1 MSDVIGG
8 RGKSGNTKM
17 ATTVK
22 WYVGEDGC
30 LSVGEAATGVTY
42 HPTLNTIIVATKAH
56 TLKVYDVTSGCLLKE
71 SNLSATNTKSNKLK
85 CMYLQ
90 EKDRMIICEGTSVC
104 ARKDLNGVL
113 LLDTAL
119 QTPVSK
125 TEDLVKVELL
135 LAEANQLLKS
145 LAAAELPGIDYV
157 DDFLKEL
164 DRAVDSMQELAKAN
178 HKTAKWATVCIQL
191 PHCALKTVC
200 SNVVAEMK
208 RLNQHRPGLSI
219 AAAISNRLSYLLPSS
234 LPEIGSGPVERSLMY
249 SEAARR
255 ETFGKW
261 PHMNYKWALPDP
273 MAQAGFYHQPNSIG
287 DDRAMCFTCNVCLVC
302 WEPTDEPWSE
312 HERHS
317 TSCPFVKGEY
327 TQNVP
332 LLVTYATQPALLH
345 GEPTDKIECIS
356 TSSSK
361 HFFATS
367 TLNGNVVIWSTAR
380 LLKKHC
386 QFNLD
391 PTEPVVAAK
400 TGVQFEME
408 PIPTVDVDSRHK
420 SGRMD
425 QQLKTERDRCP
436 NELLT
441 EESYTPECVAVNI
454 TDPREIPLS
463 DELYTRDQ
471 KCWKQTRPSQDI
483 KVHSLCM
490 MEKPDHLM
498 IESKGG
504 GTAGEGGGGNECSN
518 GNSGE
523 CNVRASTKY
532 LSQPSLV
539 CGVSLRKTRP
549 SCNVLHHETELNAD
563 FPVKPDVQFMNKVN
577 EVVSSD
583 TLPPKIIP
591 DLLDDCDNVT
601 LLDRMVFLPFIIVV
615 AIWHEKAPSVKPQDN
630 NSKPSTSG
638 NELSVPTLGS
648 IAMTQDWGMLDPMFD
663 SVPDTDALL
672 VEEGSGSKPL
682 VNTTTLDSNL
692 EDTKMSNSN
701 SSMSDISEA
710 NKSLSMD
717 NLFKQTQPLLP
728 NGHILQCVELP
739 RNLQSETLKISSI
752 NLTTDGLYVIVV
764 LSPVNICDSFSIVI
778 DNKNLSKAN
787 SPNNPN
793 KQGQSAETATNSNNI
808 SLLAD
813 TPASGTILVYRLNF
827 DHEHVRIEE
836 TPVNSLLIPS
846 VFESVVNLAVIP
858 NEFMGQAE
866 DEDSTSID
874 NHHSRS
880 SEPHGLFGT
889 VLYNGHIKLW
899 DLSTL
904 TSVAQIEP
912 EEGDKFTSL
921 TCCTGLDR
929 LCACTMGGK
938 LHFYQLSEQ
947 NPAILE
953 MSNCGIFNNKE
964 ALSDLDSADAGND
977 EVNEH
982 QKTKQT
988 ATEESLF
995 AEPLTTEKL
1004 MRLHSLTEF
1013 ENLMPRFSAT
1023 VSPCWA
1029 EIQQEQQ
1036 QRRHPQHL
1044 QQQGEATQHTR
1055 TWKLQPES
1063 NTWDE
1068 HLFELVL
1075 PRPCTVGHIDVKF
1088 TLLMNMYSTLP
1099 NIQVTLLKQNIG
1111 NIGKQQPPAAPDTS
1125 TSTLSEK
1132 ESTATT
1138 STSTTAP
1145 TPTTTT
1151 GAKNGLNLSTATSQ
1165 NPTSSDYVSSVT
1177 IDPKPFVVEV
1187 DQKLDFNLHPRPNL
1201 LNDSTFNGKS
1211 EVNNVLDPLFLEML
1225 NAEILCG
1232 PLPVSSCLD
1241 LSGSS
1246 ALVTLTSPQLLN
1258 SKSRSFLLHIKG
1270 FFTKGEDS
1278 PDKAQASENKKKST
1292 TLNNTTMFDKQKVKS
1307 IKSLFDNIPYPGFN
1321 TTERVSSAPK
1331 MKLENIQGCDWI
1343 QELSIT
1349 VRKTKKTRVPKER
1362 WHRNMM
1368 IESADFHENLLC
1380 AVTNPNQNHIHTS
1393 EDHHENLALDILCW
1407 VTAVQMNDPSRK
1419 IPDCTVLVT
1428 VKKELLS
1435 LVKACFIHGTR
1446 TTAHKASRLLVLC
1459 MELCKS
1465 SPDPD
1470 VTPSFSYSLLQALL
1484 ECLPLL
1490 PSGYSAGALR
1500 WFFTLLNIVKQMNDS
1515 LVAEKCVSMLTKVAK
1530 CYYNRDIPLHSLL
1543 KARYGLQGHPFD
1555 PDLFDIYPANSL
1567 RQSSSP
1573 YTYTSAAATNTPAA
1587 QSFQPPPQQ
1596 DEMDYYD
1603 LFNQLSDKQCDKFP
1617 SEYLRHNILG
1627 LLEVEPLHFTCHAT
1641 SDSTKMERLD
1651 SGPSGSSSIPI
1662 VGSSGLSGTVNFG
1675 ESLSNVATTGAT
1687 MASLPSSLAMAEQQ
1701 VQQLAT
1707 KVQQSK
1713 KDVESIKQLLSTV
1726 LKTVKPAAN
1735 NSSDQAF
1742 KQQAQNPK
1750 TTPLFMTPPL
1760 SPPNENWPAT
1770 GPPYLS
1776 AGVPSDN
1783 GPLYVKVPSLL
1794 GDKNQNTEKSDN
1806 KQRVQMVLP
1815 HLLQPPSPQ
1824 VLVVERMHSGARRFV
1839 ILDLGKPVLLTD
1851 VIIPACADLA
1861 SLSIDVWVQSE
1872 ETDGQ
1877 RLVIASDIGIRSLI
1891 MNNIMPPPIC
1901 RYLKITT
1908 IGRYGGSATRS
1919 KIPVG
1924 SFYGHSFIFP
1934 WEWNSYLEHH
1944 GGVSGSNQ
1952 ASSSTATPSSGQEHQ
1967 QQQQMILSQLG
1978 LFLSLLEDIQC
1989 RYSLTK
1995 TQLDTLLTSLLASQS
2010 ASDHVQ
2016 CYLQKNP
2023 KKNVDDKIT
2032 CIYND
2037 CLQLQLQL
2045 NLCHHAIDRL
2055 QRGLGLSVIK
2065 KDSECTDL
2073 NEQLKKASTDKL
2085 RFLLEC
2091 LLETL
2096 ISTTNGSSA
2105 APQLSVSLLTS
2116 LSPPTCE
2123 ALFRHMCISGT
2134 KRIQILTGM
2143 LLVRVCGTQPWW
2155 GKFLGNILQRF
2166 FHSEYKQVFPQDRV
2180 FVLLTALG
2188 QKSLMGPM
2196 AVNIL
2201 ESLLGMLVH
2210 AVAPL
2215 MPNPMGVTRMPTGS
2229 VDLTLVGWILLFL
2242 CRNLDHTMQNG
2253 GNGDDDKNA
2262 RKDKDNGTY
2271 LPNRWSFLQGDMS
2284 GQPNKSKV
2292 KQSMKSYR
2300 RCLQKRI
2307 FHHKQKL
2314 QDLEQAK
2321 KKFLASQAEKY
2332 SQSLSSEAQALF
2344 KQHEQQFKKIS
2355 QYASKIRKTDG
2366 EHFRK
2371 MVKDDSCLGIVKDA
2385 NDVDADSSLILPR
2398 ERCLPVVRGL
2408 VTLILSMDSTCSVD
2422 LFLVASKVLARICL
2436 ATRPAIC
2443 LSEAMTQD
2451 QLQQLILLAA
2461 NQDFNHGTVAW
2472 GGPWAG
2478 HAITCLLQDILDG
2491 ERLYPASSP
2500 LEGVT
2505 DDDISAAVND
2515 KLDSLS
2521 GSLPIPSLDAMAVEA
2536 IDATDSELGQSKE
2549 STSKTN
2555 LDFLLEE
2562 NEYDD
2567 DAAAKFQEFMVGVQ
2581 SKPPPGLDCD
2591 EGSIQSV
2598 QSADGNNTPD
2608 ALASVYY
2615 PDEKKQK
2622 MKQCK
2627 SKFDYGKSLLG
2638 PQGLSAAVDF
2648 RLELG
2653 LQLQAELGLRVMLS
2667 YQMVSVQGAFNAR
2680 LPLAPPIWHF
2690 FQPFQFS
2697 STDDELS
2704 EIIQCTS
2711 PTQFQTTS
2719 SAGMLCMCYDHM
2731 TSQLLSQQVHLDTL
2745 LQLWLM
2751 LNEDSNHEDAGV
2763 SSGQPVVFDSSKT
2776 PLIMLNPSFV
2786 NTLLEA
2792 LSYMPNIPVRTW
2804 VLAFQTLTLLCNQW
2818 VSHGNLTVGKPM
2830 ASVILS
2836 NPNFMNVLIRFLS
2849 SSTNTGP
2856 SALTLRYQ
2864 QVGPSAAKAFYE
2876 FLQRLEVKAPEQMTL
2891 KELLLKLVYVLTAD
2905 RGAFYNSSGPL
2916 DAQCRFLD
2924 FVLCLKYEQVDVSNA
2939 ISVVEAISSLVH
2951 QHILCQELVVCRKAG
2966 DDGINARFCFGGLF
2980 ASLFRGVDTSSN
2992 TGDASRDRFMCS
3004 LVKLVNIL
3012 VQIPLPARFSR
3023 NPPQTDTAESTST
3036 HHLPNLSTPFTAA
3049 PMPDSAK
3056 LSHVLASSPLRNL
3069 SRSDDEKEQETFE
3082 EKGVSASSGL
3092 GGQPA
3097 GDPNDNTTYLADII
3111 VGHQQIMSSLI
3122 HTLSYCSSSPMASLI
3137 CNGIGASSSCWYDTF
3152 GIGEPL
3158 SVGDG
3163 VYQILVTLT
3172 NKCSDIKLVLESLF
3186 VYLSSGGR
3194 QYVQGH
3200 SLCRLSDPLLWFIL
3214 KVLNNSNAVKMFLQM
3229 GAVDV
3234 ICNNLVSC
3242 SQKIV
3247 NTSPGLISTMMQ
3259 NLNNSNNSR
3268 LPSAHRLNVNS
3279 TNTDC
3284 NDILQNFAP
3293 LGSISSSSPTATP
3306 AEVLIQ
3312 ASPPH
3317 RRARSAAWS
3326 YHFYPDETW
3335 VDLTIQLP
3343 FAILLKEVQIS
3354 PHNTSLSTCPSYVS
3368 LEVSHDG
3375 ITVTPMS
3382 APLMTCSLGFIRL
3395 QLIRPEVVTM
3405 VTIRLH
3411 RARDSMTI
3419 GLSQILLMGHSAFS
3433 ETNQKPA
3440 SILAP
3445 TDDVVSKTSL
3455 GWVQLLQHCLT
3466 VEESIASAAAA
3477 IPHLLTTCTA
3487 LLVSPQASTHSHHLE
3502 TVLLKLG
3509 LHSTDM
3515 GLTLIYSLL
3524 RKPSFLGQPDDSVS
3538 FMGKVSGVAND
3549 STIEI
3554 LYQLGTLQDSGTP
3567 ARLKAL
3573 IVWLGD
3579 SAEVALQKSEMLSLN
3594 NGYGPAPHEA
3604 PYFTLPHPAA
3614 PHVHCIAAILWYSHS
3629 LPVRNELR
3637 TIITPQLFRSVYEWS
3652 TVLSFD
3658 SSLKRAVDNVL
3669 CSVCYI
3675 YPSFFTLILEWM
3687 GILLNPSNSMT
3698 ASISDDCKDSSQQ
3711 QQHIS
3716 MTDDSKEAQTNQQSA
3731 MAADQDIGNNL
3742 ITLHDFSNM
3751 MLDRSHLSTLA
3762 ITCQSPG
3769 AVQQLLASKFPAILA
3784 QGLFEFCNHEIA
3796 CFAESLTNPE
3806 SLTDANKSMMGEN
3819 GSVGEQSY
3827 PHTCDNSTNGLT
3839 VTADLVAAILGFF
3852 AEITREPMIKDWMGS
3867 AEGSIFW
3874 PVLLTLL
3881 CTIPVQAPRTTAT
3894 TQTSSINYKH
3904 KMMTAEERAAIETVV
3919 ITFFNQVISCHSQN
3933 QHLFA
3938 RVLCEVIKEQGSGP
3952 ISSGPLLSGFTRRM
3966 FLQVLLEEPKIL
3978 VSFKSSPHNSRLQ
3991 VQGCFSQLQHPCF
4004 GAGRHFHTV
4013 TVGLQTNCEELIN
4026 KISDH
4031 TGHMAQFWDGTV
4043 EKKNIDDNK
4052 KDMTELGI
4060 EVVDFLSNAAGLL
4073 AKERREKNSNHNKTG
4088 GPPRL
4093 PPRARGNQNT
4103 DMVAVNLQFPVLSLY
4118 HNLLPGQ
4125 PLPAELTLS
4134 QLLVILQE
4142 KGYPQGQAVLEF
4154 LLRFHSKPGDKKT
4167 YRDPDW
4173 PEANNPDDLLL
4184 KADSFPSALQV
4195 FASVGGLALL
4205 AEHLPVLYSEV
4216 SRQPVLPDTMEST
4229 AVSDVSQDQWVSVDS
4244 SDLNET
4250 FYEPVP
4256 TAPPLTSQSGGT
4268 AHSGLSTIPP
4278 HSLIAFG
4285 LFLRLP
4291 GYADVLLQERKKA
4304 QCLLRLV
4311 LGVTD
4316 DGDGGHILTSP
4327 IANSL
4332 PTLPFNVIESLFD
4345 TTPLTTDDGVYL
4357 RRMMLDIG
4365 ALHLILACLSV
4376 LSHHGP
4382 RVNSAALQ
4390 HETQT
4395 MLAAIQVAN
4404 TQTVSST
4411 AAEEKSQQY
4420 WAKGTGF
4427 GTGSTTSSWDAEQSL
4442 LRQKSEEEH
4451 VTCLL
4456 QVIASYINPSDRIPR
4471 DFDGVVY
4478 PSQCHNLLPEVVP
4491 ELLSQSCLVPAIS
4504 SYLRNDSVLDM
4515 ARHVPLYKALLE
4527 LLRGIAICPMLVPL
4541 LLPLDKSEDGETTV
4555 SVCTL
4560 LEKMRGCVDT
4570 YANRLKSNK
4579 SKGSGTAAAN
4589 NTGNGSG
4596 TSTTSKEEEEENEGL
4611 ALLIPDI
4618 QETARIVQMAT
4629 DKLKGSNDGSSA
4641 DKSSRAEDKN
4651 LCSSTSLENRYINV
4665 MKSFQFETYE
4675 MVTEND
4681 SFMKFS
4687 TPHHYESNVRTSGFI
4702 KNPSRARRLAQE
4714 AVTLSTSL
4722 PLSASSSVFVRCDED
4737 RLDIMKVLITGPA
4750 DTPYANGCFEFD
4762 VYFPQD
4768 YPISPPFINLETTG
4782 NHSVRFN
4789 PNLYNDGKVC
4799 LSVLNT
4805 WHGRPEEKWNPQT
4818 SSFLQVLVSIQSLI
4832 LVSEPY
4838 FNEPGYER
4846 SRGTPSGTA
4855 SSREYDAN
4863 IRQATVKWAMLE
4875 QIRDPSPCFKE
4886 VIQNHF
4892 WLKRH
4897 EILSQCEQWICEM
4910 ESYSHDKRTG
4920 RHIAHSTLA
4929 LKRHYNHL
4937 REEFS
4942 KMDPPSG
4949 MEGEVADIPEE
4960 TKPEFSHSKS
4970 YTELDVEEGPTQ
4982 VEPIN
4987 LDITD
4992 PISVLESLPFGPN
5005 SIDC

>member
-1 MSDVIGG
+1 MAST
-8 RGKSGNTKM
+8 GK
-17 ATTVK
+17 
-22 WYVGEDGC
+22 WFVGEDGC
-30 LSVGEAATGVTY
+30 LSVGQAATGVTY
-42 HPTLNTIIVATKAH
+42 HPTLNTIIVTTKAH

-85 CMYLQ
+85 CMFLQ
-90 EKDRMIICEGTSVC
+90 EKDRIIICEGASVC

-135 LAEANQLLKS
+135 LAEANQLFKS
-145 LAAAELPGIDYV
+145 LNASEFPGIDYV
-157 DDFLKEL
+157 DDFIKEL
-164 DRAVDSMQELAKAN
+164 ERAIESSQDLAKAT
-178 HKTAKWATVCIQL
+178 HKIAKWATVCIQL

-234 LPEIGSGPVERSLMY
+234 LSEIGSGPVERSLMY

-345 GEPTDKIECIS
+345 GEATDNIECIS

-367 TLNGNVVIWSTAR
+367 TLNGNVVIWSTSR

-391 PTEPVVAAK
+391 PTEPVIAAK

-408 PIPTVDVDSRHK
+408 LIPTVAVDSRHK
-420 SGRMD
+420 HSRMD
-425 QQLKTERDRCP
+425 QHQKTGQDHCANQLP
-436 NELLT
+436 
-441 EESYTPECVAVNI
+441 EESYSPECVAVNL
-454 TDPREIPLS
+454 TNHQEILLS
-463 DELYTRDQ
+463 DEFYTRDQ
-471 KCWKQTRPSQDI
+471 KCSKQTRPSQDI
-483 KVHSLCM
+483 KVHSMCM

-504 GTAGEGGGGNECSN
+504 GIAGEGGGGNEYSN
-518 GNSGE
+518 GTGGE
-523 CNVRASTKY
+523 CNVYPSTKY

-539 CGVSLRKTRP
+539 CGVSLRKTQP
-549 SCNVLHHETELNAD
+549 SCNVLHHESELNAD
-563 FPVKPDVQFMNKVN
+563 FSVKPDVQFMNKVN

-615 AIWHEKAPSVKPQDN
+615 AIWHEKPSSVKIQDN
-630 NSKPSTSG
+630 NSKPTTSG

-648 IAMTQDWGMLDPMFD
+648 IAMTQDWGVLDPMFD
-663 SVPDTDALL
+663 SLPDTEALL
-672 VEEGSGSKPL
+672 VEDGPGSKPL
-682 VNTTTLDSNL
+682 VNMTNTLDNL
-692 EDTKMSNSN
+692 DTKMSNSN
-701 SSMSDISEA
+701 SSMSDLSEA
-710 NKSLSMD
+710 NKSPSMD

-752 NLTTDGLYVIVV
+752 NLTNDGLYVIVV
-764 LSPVNICDSFSIVI
+764 LSPINICDNYPIVI

-787 SPNNPN
+787 SPNSPN
-793 KQGQSAETATNSNNI
+793 TQGHSVETASNLPSTNSI
-808 SLLAD
+808 SQLAD
-813 TPASGTILVYRLNF
+813 SPACGTILIYRLNF
-827 DHEHVRIEE
+827 DNDHVRIEE

-846 VFESVVNLAVIP
+846 VLESVVNLAVIP

-866 DEDSTSID
+866 DEDSTAID

-880 SEPHGLFGT
+880 SEPRGLFGT
-889 VLYNGHIKLW
+889 ILFNGNIKLW

-921 TCCTGLDR
+921 TCCAGLDR
-929 LCACTMGGK
+929 LSACTMGGK

-953 MSNCGIFNNKE
+953 MSNCGIFNYKE
-964 ALSDLDSADAGND
+964 TLSDLDTTDAGN
-977 EVNEH
+977 EENNEH
-982 QKTKQT
+982 QKTKQ
-988 ATEESLF
+988 AVTEESLF
-995 AEPLTTEKL
+995 TEPLTTEKL

-1023 VSPCWA
+1023 VSPCWT

-1055 TWKLQPES
+1055 TWRLQPES

-1088 TLLMNMYSTLP
+1088 TLLMNMYSSLP

-1111 NIGKQQPPAAPDTS
+1111 NIGKQQPPVTTDVTTSTTNEKDIITTTTFNS
-1125 TSTLSEK
+1125 TSTNFP
-1132 ESTATT
+1132 
-1138 STSTTAP
+1138 STSNLAQNDLDTTNASQ
-1145 TPTTTT
+1145 
-1151 GAKNGLNLSTATSQ
+1151 STQGPSEYDYSIPE
-1165 NPTSSDYVSSVT
+1165 NPE
-1177 IDPKPFVVEV
+1177 PFPIEV
-1187 DQKLDFNLHPRPNL
+1187 DQKLDFNLHPRPNNL
-1201 LNDSTFNGKS
+1201 LSNASFNGKP

-1278 PDKAQASENKKKST
+1278 PDKAQASESKKKST
-1292 TLNNTTMFDKQKVKS
+1292 TLNSTSMFDKQKVKS
-1307 IKSLFDNIPYPGFN
+1307 IKSLFDNISYPVLN
-1321 TTERVSSAPK
+1321 TAERVSATPK

-1368 IESADFHENLLC
+1368 IESADFHENLLS
-1380 AVTNPNQNHIHTS
+1380 AVTHPNQNNIHTS

-1428 VKKELLS
+1428 LKKELLT
-1435 LVKACFIHGTR
+1435 LVKACFIYGTR

-1465 SPDPD
+1465 CPDSD
-1470 VTPSFSYSLLQALL
+1470 TTPSFSYILLQAIL

-1515 LVAEKCVSMLTKVAK
+1515 LVAEKCVAMLTKVAK
-1530 CYYNRDIPLHSLL
+1530 FYHNRETPLHSLL

-1555 PDLFDIYPANSL
+1555 PDLFDFYPANSL
-1567 RQSSSP
+1567 RQSAIP
-1573 YTYTSAAATNTPAA
+1573 YTYASAVAGTPGG

-1651 SGPSGSSSIPI
+1651 SGPSNSNSIPI

-1675 ESLSNVATTGAT
+1675 ESLSNVATSGAT

-1713 KDVESIKQLLSTV
+1713 KDVESIKELLSSV
-1726 LKTVKPAAN
+1726 LKTAKPCA
-1735 NSSDQAF
+1735 NSSTSQGY
-1742 KQQAQNPK
+1742 KQRTQNLK
-1750 TTPLFMTPPL
+1750 TTALL
-1760 SPPNENWPAT
+1760 SPTDENWPVG
-1770 GPPYLS
+1770 GPRFLS
-1776 AGVPSDN
+1776 PGVSTDN
-1783 GPLYVKVPSLL
+1783 GPLCVKVPSLL
-1794 GDKNQNTEKSDN
+1794 GDKCQTSDKSDN
-1806 KQRVQMVLP
+1806 KQRVQMVLS

-1934 WEWNSYLEHH
+1934 WEWNSYHEQHA
-1944 GGVSGSNQ
+1944 GVSGN
-1952 ASSSTATPSSGQEHQ
+1952 SGQVPTTSSPVGATNSTGQDHQ
-1967 QQQQMILSQLG
+1967 QQQQLILSQLG
-1978 LFLSLLEDIQC
+1978 LFLSLLEDFQC

-1995 TQLDTLLTSLLASQS
+1995 TQLDSLLTSLLASQS

-2032 CIYND
+2032 SIYND

-2065 KDSECTDL
+2065 KDAESIDV
-2073 NEQLKKASTDKL
+2073 NEQLKEASTDKL

-2096 ISTTNGSSA
+2096 ISTTNASSA
-2105 APQLSVSLLTS
+2105 TPQLPVSLLNS
-2116 LSPPTCE
+2116 LRQPTCE
-2123 ALFRHMCISGT
+2123 SLFRHICISGT

-2143 LLVRVCGTQPWW
+2143 LLVRVCGTQQWW

-2215 MPNPMGVTRMPTGS
+2215 MPVGVSRMPSGS

-2242 CRNLDHTMQNG
+2242 CRNLDQTMQNG
-2253 GNGDDDKNA
+2253 NNGDDDKSS

-2284 GQPNKSKV
+2284 GLPNKNKV
-2292 KQSMKSYR
+2292 KQSMKTYR

-2307 FHHKQKL
+2307 FQHKQKL

-2321 KKFLASQAEKY
+2321 KKFLASQTEKY
-2332 SQSLSSEAQALF
+2332 SLGLTSEAKALF
-2344 KQHEQQFKKIS
+2344 KEHEQQFKKIS

-2366 EHFRK
+2366 EYLRK
-2371 MVKDDSCLGIVKDA
+2371 MVKDDSCLSIGKET
-2385 NDVDADSSLILPR
+2385 NDVDTDTSLILPR
-2398 ERCLPVVRGL
+2398 DKCLPVVRGL
-2408 VTLILSMDSTCSVD
+2408 VTLILSMDSTCNVD

-2491 ERLYPASSP
+2491 ERLYPTSTP

-2505 DDDISAAVND
+2505 DDDMSAAANE
-2515 KLDSLS
+2515 KLDSMS
-2521 GSLPIPSLDAMAVEA
+2521 ASAPIPSLDAMAVEA
-2536 IDATDSELGQSKE
+2536 IDASESEIGQTKE
-2549 STSKTN
+2549 SNSKTN
-2555 LDFLLEE
+2555 LMDFLFEE
-2562 NEYDD
+2562 NEYEDD
-2567 DAAAKFQEFMVGVQ
+2567 VASAKLQEFIVGVQ

-2591 EGSIQSV
+2591 EGSIPMLSV
-2598 QSADGNNTPD
+2598 QSSDGNSTPD
-2608 ALASVYY
+2608 ALASSYY

-2680 LPLAPPIWHF
+2680 LPLAPPFWQF
-2690 FQPFQFS
+2690 FQPFQYCN
-2697 STDDELS
+2697 TDDELS
-2704 EIIQCTS
+2704 EIIQTS
-2711 PTQFQTTS
+2711 TPTQFQTTS
-2719 SAGMLCMCYDHM
+2719 SAGMLSLCYDHM
-2731 TSQLLSQQVHLDTL
+2731 TPQLLSQQVHLDTL

-2751 LNEDSNHEDAGV
+2751 LNEDSSHEDTGV
-2763 SSGQPVVFDSSKT
+2763 SGGQPAVFDASKT
-2776 PLIMLNPSFV
+2776 PLIRLNPSFV

-2792 LSYMPNIPVRTW
+2792 LSFMANIPVRTW
-2804 VLAFQTLTLLCNQW
+2804 VLAFQSLTLLCNQW
-2818 VSHGNLTVGKPM
+2818 LSHSSMTAGKPM

-2836 NPNFMNVLIRFLS
+2836 NSNFMNVMKRFLS

-2876 FLQRLEVKAPEQMTL
+2876 FLQRLEVKAPEQRTL

-2905 RGAFYNSSGPL
+2905 RGAFYSGPL
-2916 DAQCRFLD
+2916 DVQCRFLD

-2951 QHILCQELVVCRKAG
+2951 QHILSQELVVCRKAG
-2966 DDGINARFCFGGLF
+2966 EEGINARLCFCGLF
-2980 ASLFRGVDTSSN
+2980 ASHSRGVDTSSN
-2992 TGDASRDRFMCS
+2992 AGDASRDKFMCS
-3004 LVKLVNIL
+3004 LVKLVNTL
-3012 VQIPLPARFSR
+3012 VQIPLPSRFSR
-3023 NPPQTDTAESTST
+3023 NPSQTDSFDSTST
-3036 HHLPNLSTPFTAA
+3036 HHLSSYSATNLTTA

-3056 LSHVLASSPLRNL
+3056 LSHVFASSTLRNL
-3069 SRSDDEKEQETFE
+3069 SRSDDEKEQETIE
-3082 EKGVSASSGL
+3082 DKGIPASSGL

-3097 GDPNDNTTYLADII
+3097 GDLSDNTTYLADII

-3122 HTLSYCSSSPMASLI
+3122 HTLSYCSSNPMASRI
-3137 CNGIGASSSCWYDTF
+3137 CNGIGASSSYWYDTF

-3186 VYLSSGGR
+3186 VYLSGGGR

-3214 KVLNNSNAVKMFLQM
+3214 KVLNNSNTVKMFLQM
-3229 GAVDV
+3229 GAIDV

-3268 LPSAHRLNVNS
+3268 IPSAHRINVNS
-3279 TNTDC
+3279 SNNDC
-3284 NDILQNFAP
+3284 NDVLQNFAP

-3326 YHFYPDETW
+3326 YHFYPDQTW

-3368 LEVSHDG
+3368 LEISHDG

-3395 QLIRPEVVTM
+3395 QLIRPEVVTL

-3487 LLVSPQASTHSHHLE
+3487 LLVSPQASTHSHYLE

-3515 GLTLIYSLL
+3515 GLTLIDSLL
-3524 RKPSFLGQPDDSVS
+3524 RKPSYLGQPDDSVS
-3538 FMGKVSGVAND
+3538 FMGKVSGIAND

-3554 LYQLGTLQDSGTP
+3554 LYQLGTLQDTGTT

-3573 IVWLGD
+3573 IKWLGD

-3594 NGYGPAPHEA
+3594 NGYGSASHETS
-3604 PYFTLPHPAA
+3604 YFTLPHPAA
-3614 PHVHCIAAILWYSHS
+3614 PHVHCIAAILWYSQS
-3629 LPVRNELR
+3629 LPVHDELC
-3637 TIITPQLFRSVYEWS
+3637 TIITQRLFRSIYEWS

-3669 CSVCYI
+3669 CSICYI

-3711 QQHIS
+3711 HIS

-3731 MAADQDIGNNL
+3731 SSIDQHFSNNL

-3769 AVQQLLASKFPAILA
+3769 AVQQLLASKFPATLA

-3796 CFAESLTNPE
+3796 CFAENLTDQE
-3806 SLTDANKSMMGEN
+3806 SLTDASKSMMGEN
-3819 GSVGEQSY
+3819 
-3827 PHTCDNSTNGLT
+3827 DNSANGLT

-3867 AEGSIFW
+3867 PEGSIFW

-3881 CTIPVQAPRTTAT
+3881 CTIPVQAPRTSATPQTAV
-3894 TQTSSINYKH
+3894 NYKH

-3938 RVLCEVIKEQGSGP
+3938 QVLCEVIKEQGSGP
-3952 ISSGPLLSGFTRRM
+3952 ISSGPFLSGFTRRM

-3978 VSFKSSPHNSRLQ
+3978 VSFRSSPHNSRLQ
-3991 VQGCFSQLQHPCF
+3991 VQGCFNQLQHPCF

-4031 TGHMAQFWDGTV
+4031 TGHMAQLWDGTV
-4043 EKKNIDDNK
+4043 EKKNVDDNK
-4052 KDMTELGI
+4052 KDMTELDI
-4060 EVVDFLSNAAGLL
+4060 EVVDLSNAAGLL
-4073 AKERREKNSNHNKTG
+4073 AKERREKNSNHKTG

-4103 DMVAVNLQFPVLSLY
+4103 DMVAVNLHFPVLSLY

-4134 QLLVILQE
+4134 QLLDILQE

-4154 LLRFHSKPGDKKT
+4154 LLRFHSKPGDKKA
-4167 YRDPDW
+4167 YRDLDW

-4184 KADSFPSALQV
+4184 KAKSFLSALQV

-4229 AVSDVSQDQWVSVDS
+4229 AVTDVSQDQWVSVDS

-4250 FYEPVP
+4250 FYEPASA
-4256 TAPPLTSQSGGT
+4256 APPTGST

-4278 HSLIAFG
+4278 HSLIAFR

-4291 GYADVLLQERKKA
+4291 GYADVLLLERKKA

-4345 TTPLTTDDGVYL
+4345 KTPLTTDDGVYL
-4357 RRMMLDIG
+4357 RRKMLDIG

-4382 RVNSAALQ
+4382 RVNSPALQ
-4390 HETQT
+4390 HET
-4395 MLAAIQVAN
+4395 MLNAIQVAT

-4456 QVIASYINPSDRIPR
+4456 QVIASYINPRVMIP
-4471 DFDGVVY
+4471 GGAAH

-4491 ELLSQSCLVPAIS
+4491 ELLSLSCLVPAIS

-4515 ARHVPLYKALLE
+4515 ARHIPLYKALLE

-4541 LLPLDKSEDGETTV
+4541 LLPLDKSGDGEMTV

-4579 SKGSGTAAAN
+4579 TKGNSYAAAN
-4589 NTGNGSG
+4589 NAGNGSG
-4596 TSTTSKEEEEENEGL
+4596 PTITSKEEEEENEGL
-4611 ALLIPDI
+4611 AKLIPNI

-4629 DKLKGSNDGSSA
+4629 DKLKGSKGGSAANKGSRSE
-4641 DKSSRAEDKN
+4641 DKSM
-4651 LCSSTSLENRYINV
+4651 CSNATLENRYINV
-4665 MKSFQFETYE
+4665 MKQFQFETYE

-4681 SFMKFS
+4681 NFMKFT

-4768 YPISPPFINLETTG
+4768 YPVSPPFINLETTG

-4897 EILSQCEQWICEM
+4897 EILSQCEQWMCEM

-4970 YTELDVEEGPTQ
+4970 YIGLDVEEGPTQ